1 MHLGP
6 EFFRGPPVAGGR
18 FWRTEAGLRGPA
30 NRSVDAVS
38 DGTDRPHAHAG
49 KSPADLRLSYGRLL
63 RLQLFSRA
71 RSALS
76 SEHFPAAGTFLD
88 RFAKARRRNPERE
101 EPGPAL
107 DFRR

>member
-30 NRSVDAVS
+30 DRSVDAVS

-49 KSPADLRLSYGRLL
+49 KSTADLRLSDGRLL

-71 RSALS
+71 RSPLS
-76 SEHFPAAGTFLD
+76 REHFQAAGTFLD
-88 RFAKARRRNPERE
+88 RAAEAGRRNPARE
-101 EPGPAL
+101 EHGPG
-107 DFRR
+107 R